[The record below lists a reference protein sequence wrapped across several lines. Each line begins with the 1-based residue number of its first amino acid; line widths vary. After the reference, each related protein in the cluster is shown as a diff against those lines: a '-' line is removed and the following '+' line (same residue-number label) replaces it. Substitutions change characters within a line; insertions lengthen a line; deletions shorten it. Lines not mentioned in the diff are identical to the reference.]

1 MSNFKSYL
9 DQNYD
14 SIKQTLLSSGGLFED
29 DQFPAH
35 LSSIYKKN
43 KKDKEIFWK
52 RPNEFCEN
60 PPVFIQGKIE
70 PNDLDQGS
78 IGDW

>member
-1 MSNFKSYL
+1 MPNFKPYL

-14 SIKQTLLSSGGLFED
+14 SIKQSLLSSGELFND
-29 DQFPAH
+29 DQFPADI
-35 LSSIYKKN
+35 SSIYKKRNNN
-43 KKDKEIFWK
+43 KQIFWK

-60 PPVFIQGKIE
+60 QPVFIHEHIE

-78 IGDW
+78 IGNW